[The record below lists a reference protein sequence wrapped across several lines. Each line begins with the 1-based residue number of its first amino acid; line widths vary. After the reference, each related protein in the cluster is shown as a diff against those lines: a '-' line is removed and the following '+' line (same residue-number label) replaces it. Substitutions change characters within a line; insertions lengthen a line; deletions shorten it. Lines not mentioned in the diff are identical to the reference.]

1 MMRMNININDEN
13 EMLNNINEPESHG
26 YKKIWSSENES
37 EEEVEEALEEMDK
50 EIDFFNIED
59 NNINGSGTV
68 SLFDRLL
75 SNKNFLIYLN

>member
-1 MMRMNININDEN
+1 
-13 EMLNNINEPESHG
+13 MLNNINEPESHG

-75 SNKNFLIYLN
+75 SNKNFLIYSELITNLKDN